1 MDGSCHKFPLFGFWS
16 LETLSYRIEHHFQTS
31 LTLLSFNLR
40 QTFFSFLFVQVGR
53 AKDPVKFLLATEQ
66 RARERQVA
74 YETVRLLREDVIECY
89 RKSGINHYTDC
100 KEVNQKYFDLVTQ
113 KDMGQLHPK
122 WKNEAKH
129 DGW

>member
-1 MDGSCHKFPLFGFWS
+1 MASHVLSVWFSAAFDSTLAMEIILKHLSLYFVSIFVKPSFP
-16 LETLSYRIEHHFQTS
+16 
-31 LTLLSFNLR
+31 
-40 QTFFSFLFVQVGR
+40 FLFVQTGR

>member
-1 MDGSCHKFPLFGFWS
+1 L
-16 LETLSYRIEHHFQTS
+16 I
-31 LTLLSFNLR
+31 
-40 QTFFSFLFVQVGR
+40 FSFLKLGR

-89 RKSGINHYTDC
+89 RKEGVNHYENC
-100 KEVNQKYFDLVTQ
+100 HEVALKFHDVIKQ
-113 KDMGQLHPK
+113 KDMGQLHPN
-122 WKNEAKH
+122 WKNTEKF